1 MGPPLART
9 PVLEAV
15 RGTFRAVAET
25 IVPEAGALPP
35 DEWRALE
42 TIVEEALADRPAK
55 LRRQVRLLVR
65 LIEHA
70 PVLRYG
76 RGFTALDPARRT
88 AVLRLLQGA
97 PLLLLRR
104 GFWGLRTLVLM
115 GYYARPAAAAAIGYR
130 ADPRGWEARR

>member
-1 MGPPLART
+1 M

-25 IVPEAGALPP
+25 VVPEARALPP
-35 DEWRALE
+35 EEWRALE
-42 TIVEEALADRPAK
+42 TIVESALAERPAK
-55 LRRQVRLLVR
+55 LRGQVRLLVR
-65 LIEHA
+65 MIELA

-88 AVLRLLQGA
+88 AVLRLLQDA